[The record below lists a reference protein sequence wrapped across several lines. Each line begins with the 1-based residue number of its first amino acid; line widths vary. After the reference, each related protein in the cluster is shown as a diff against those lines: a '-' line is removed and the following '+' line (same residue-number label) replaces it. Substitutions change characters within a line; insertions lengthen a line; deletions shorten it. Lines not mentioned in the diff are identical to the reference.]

1 MNMLTHKT
9 IRNILLMLSVVLCGC
24 EKDSGQNVF
33 SIVTLNVTCPSVSA
47 GIERVEVD
55 NSLDGSFIRDLNTRQ
70 EYDIPTFQV
79 GTATVKLRKGIYM
92 ISFDGKAV
100 FSDGQVIQQGTHQA
114 LLAQE
119 TGKYAELWHA
129 QAQYYTKQT
138 PDADGAEN

>member
-92 ISFDGKAV
+92 ISLRR
-100 FSDGQVIQQGTHQA
+100 QGCVQRRS
-114 LLAQE
+114 AQE
-119 TGKYAELWHA
+119 AYVSRVT
-129 QAQYYTKQT
+129 TRR
-138 PDADGAEN
+138 

>member
-1 MNMLTHKT
+1 M
-9 IRNILLMLSVVLCGC
+9 
-24 EKDSGQNVF
+24 
-33 SIVTLNVTCPSVSA
+33 TCPSVSA

-100 FSDGQVIQQGTHQA
+100 FSDGQRKKVRFAGYNSPMTSVT
-114 LLAQE
+114 LLNDKE
-119 TGKYAELWHA
+119 TLNLEL
-129 QAQYYTKQT
+129 TVLK
-138 PDADGAEN
+138 

>member
-24 EKDSGQNVF
+24 EKDSGQNAF

-47 GIERVEVD
+47 GIERGEVD

-100 FSDGQVIQQGTHQA
+100 FSDGQRKKVRFAGYNSPMTSVT
-114 LLAQE
+114 LLNDKE
-119 TGKYAELWHA
+119 TLNLEL
-129 QAQYYTKQT
+129 TVLK
-138 PDADGAEN
+138 

>member
-9 IRNILLMLSVVLCGC
+9 IRNILLMLSVVLCSC

-47 GIERVEVD
+47 GIESVEVD

-100 FSDGQVIQQGTHQA
+100 FSDGQRKKVRFAGYNSPMTSVT
-114 LLAQE
+114 LLNDKE
-119 TGKYAELWHA
+119 TLNLEL
-129 QAQYYTKQT
+129 TVLK
-138 PDADGAEN
+138 